1 MRVQK
6 KKDAQASSLARFTD
20 NFLICWATYDFC
32 VEFVATRR
40 VNKSDIHVLQEIAI
54 NE

>member
-1 MRVQK
+1 MRAQK
-6 KKDAQASSLARFTD
+6 KKDVPVSSLTRFTD

-32 VEFVATRR
+32 VEFVSTRR

-54 NE
+54 DE